1 MTGPTDDRRR
11 VVFVGGLD
19 DGRRTVEVLLA
30 HPRVDLVG
38 AFVLEDAAGVGVSG
52 FRTFDDLVAPPVLR
66 KISRIRDH
74 VDEIRELRPDVVF
87 VVGFSQII
95 PQALLDVPPRGV
107 IGFHSAVLPGRRG
120 CSPLIWAMAD
130 GLTETGVTM
139 FYMDAGIDT
148 GDIIDTLSFPI
159 EPEDYAADVLRKADD
174 ATIDLL
180 RAHLDGVLDG
190 DAPRTSQGGAE
201 STYTRRRIPADGEID
216 WSRPAA
222 QIVDLVRA
230 LAPPYPVAHTFGG
243 DGVPILI
250 ERARAVPGLALPP
263 PRYVPGDPMRRRV
276 LCVVAH
282 PDDEVL
288 GVGGTLTLH
297 AEAGGDV
304 TVLIMSEGEQEK
316 LDGTPRCETRRECAL
331 QAACEMGVGNVVFH
345 DFPDQRLESVP
356 FIELIKAVEAALVT
370 YRPTVVYAHHGGDAN
385 TDHQVVFK
393 AVYAACRPMTTV
405 GSTVERF
412 LTFETPSSTDQ
423 APQVGDYVFNPT
435 TFVDVEPVW
444 DRKLKALECYP
455 TEMIGGKHPRSFDYI
470 AALARVRGGHS
481 GYLLAEAFVPVR
493 ERLTRPTFP
502 RG

>member
-66 KISRIRDH
+66 KISRIREH

-190 DAPRTSQGGAE
+190 NAPRTSQGGAE

-250 ERARAVPGLALPP
+250 ERARAAPGLALPP

-288 GVGGTLTLH
+288 GVGGTLALH

-331 QAACEMGVGNVVFH
+331 QAAGEMGVGNVVFH

>member
-288 GVGGTLTLH
+288 GVGGTLALH